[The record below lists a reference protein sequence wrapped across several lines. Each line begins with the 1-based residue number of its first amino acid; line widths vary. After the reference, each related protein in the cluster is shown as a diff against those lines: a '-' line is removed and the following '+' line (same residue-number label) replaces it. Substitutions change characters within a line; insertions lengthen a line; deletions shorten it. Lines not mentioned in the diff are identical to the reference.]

1 MFIHK
6 LNLSLFA
13 FIFLSF
19 LFPGLALAASISVSP
34 STGVYTTGSTFNVA
48 VVVNTQGK
56 PINAAEGTI
65 KFNPNELSVVSLNK
79 SGSIFNLWVAEPSF
93 SNTAGTISFSGGL
106 PSGYTG
112 SVGTILNV
120 TFRTKGSGPSKVSFT
135 NGSVLAN
142 DGKGTNVLS
151 GMSGGT
157 YTIQAVSSQP
167 VPEVIEYV
175 APANTPGTP
184 QITSD
189 THPESGWSKET
200 TAILNWTLPSGVTAV
215 RTLLDGSP
223 SSIPTKVYETPIR
236 TITLSD
242 LDEGVSYFHLQF
254 RNADG
259 WGKVKHYRLAV
270 DTKAPEAF
278 TVSLPEEADLTN
290 PIQTLLLH
298 ATDTTSGV
306 NKYLIK
312 IDEDEPFEY
321 EDEEGSKSITLP
333 ELEPGYHSFVI
344 EAFDGA
350 GNSLISTFSF
360 TILAFERPVFT
371 EYPDTISED
380 VIPVIRGLTRPNSVV
395 EVFVEKIGSEPKKY
409 ELTSDN
415 KGVFTLIPEGT
426 FSTGVYELTAQAVD
440 QFGAKSELSDP
451 IRMAVQRPGFVRIGS
466 MLVDVLSVVIPL
478 IAMLVLLVFGFW
490 YLIFRLRRL
499 RRRVTVES
507 REALDILAKEFTAL
521 HETLRTEEEKLI
533 STKRSKKLNKSE
545 EELFADLTKSLV
557 SAQSRVE
564 KEITDVNRL
573 VQKKESK

>member
-1 MFIHK
+1 M
-6 LNLSLFA
+6 
-13 FIFLSF
+13 
-19 LFPGLALAASISVSP
+19 
-34 STGVYTTGSTFNVA
+34 
-48 VVVNTQGK
+48 
-56 PINAAEGTI
+56 
-65 KFNPNELSVVSLNK
+65 
-79 SGSIFNLWVAEPSF
+79 
-93 SNTAGTISFSGGL
+93 
-106 PSGYTG
+106 
-112 SVGTILNV
+112 
-120 TFRTKGSGPSKVSFT
+120 
-135 NGSVLAN
+135 
-142 DGKGTNVLS
+142 
-151 GMSGGT
+151 
-157 YTIQAVSSQP
+157 
-167 VPEVIEYV
+167 
-175 APANTPGTP
+175 
-184 QITSD
+184 
-189 THPESGWSKET
+189 
-200 TAILNWTLPSGVTAV
+200 
-215 RTLLDGSP
+215 
-223 SSIPTKVYETPIR
+223 
-236 TITLSD
+236 
-242 LDEGVSYFHLQF
+242 SYFHLQF

-360 TILAFERPVFT
+360 TILAFERPVFID
-371 EYPDTISED
+371 YPDTISED

-415 KGVFTLIPEGT
+415 EGVFTLIPEGT

-466 MLVDVLSVVIPL
+466 MLIDVLSVVIPL